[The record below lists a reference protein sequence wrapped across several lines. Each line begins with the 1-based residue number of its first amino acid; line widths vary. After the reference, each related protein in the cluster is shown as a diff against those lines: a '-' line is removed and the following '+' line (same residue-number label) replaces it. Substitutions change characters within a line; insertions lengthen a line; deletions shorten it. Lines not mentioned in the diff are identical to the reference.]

1 MNIRKHQI
9 YPVLL
14 VLIWLMSGCVAVY
27 TTEPVGDEPV
37 KLQAQD
43 WEGTWVQDKDFFV
56 IRLSEPDQGM
66 LVAAWIEEENDSLK
80 LESLNGHIRATG
92 DTMFISFRDK
102 DYPDSPRY
110 FWARIKQDGRQ
121 IIFWQPEEKAFKALV
136 ESKQLPGSIDDD
148 NIILE
153 PLKNEHLRFIIE
165 DKNKNLFDWQEPIV
179 FLKLGE

>member
-1 MNIRKHQI
+1 MNIRKYPL

-14 VLIWLMSGCVAVY
+14 GLAWLISGCTAVY
-27 TTEPVGDEPV
+27 TSEPVGDEPV
-37 KLQAQD
+37 KLLAQD
-43 WEGTWVQDKDFFV
+43 WEGTWVQDEDFFV

-66 LVAAWIEEENDSLK
+66 LVAAWIEEEDDSLK
-80 LESLNGHIRATG
+80 MESLKGHIRATG

-102 DYPDSPRY
+102 DYPDTPRY

-121 IIFWQPEEKAFKALV
+121 IIFWQPDEKVFKMLV
-136 ESKQLPGSIDDD
+136 DSNQLPGKIEDD

-153 PLKNEHLRFIIE
+153 PLKNEHLKLISD
-165 DKNKNLFDWQEPIV
+165 DKGKTLFDWQDPII